1 MLARI
6 SRMEDKSSLSRFWLP
21 GAFGSLAA
29 TPTVPGWAYT
39 TCGCVGPRDHLH
51 VSEPGDFKERT
62 IGTQIGFVIPISEG
76 YQAFLNL
83 SGYRDPAVEKAPQSR
98 HDLVVQVD

>member
-1 MLARI
+1 M
-6 SRMEDKSSLSRFWLP
+6 
-21 GAFGSLAA
+21 
-29 TPTVPGWAYT
+29 
-39 TCGCVGPRDHLH
+39 
-51 VSEPGDFKERT
+51 SEPGGFKERT